1 MTQTGPLGPPAD
13 GLPTGTVTFLRT
25 DVEGSMALARELRER
40 WDAVAAEHLG
50 LVRGSVEDHG
60 GVVVRTEGDAVF
72 AAFPEAGAAV
82 SAAVAAQRA
91 LAAYA
96 WPEGGSVRVR
106 MGLHT
111 GEAHLAADDYG
122 GLDVSRA
129 ARIAATAHGG
139 QVIVSE
145 TTAMLV
151 ADRLPAGIGIR
162 DLGRHQVRDVPQPIR
177 LWQLEIPGLPDDFP
191 PPRTAGATPG
201 SLPDR
206 LTSFVGRE
214 RELDELKGLIASA
227 RLVTLTGPG
236 GIGKSSL
243 AIELARAL
251 APDYPDG
258 AWFVPLDPVEDAS
271 HVDAVVAR
279 SIGLFDGPERA
290 AADAL
295 RPYLAERS
303 VLLVL
308 DNFEHVVDA
317 ADRVSSILRS
327 SPASRLIVT
336 SRAPLRIGG
345 EQEYP
350 VPPLAGSA
358 VRLFTERAR
367 AVRPGW
373 DPGSELSAVEDVCR
387 LVDALPLGI
396 ELAASRVALLPV
408 ASIRD
413 RLAARLPLPGTGPRD
428 APARQ
433 RTLDATVAWSHD
445 LLSPALREV
454 LQDVAVFEGGFDA
467 EQAEVL
473 LEGGSTGPGGA
484 IDALAELVDHSLLAR
499 DLDGASGI
507 RFRMLTTIQAFALGR
522 LSTSGR
528 EDIVRRRHAL
538 AYLDLAEQAAAGF
551 QGPELGLWL
560 DRLAIDH
567 ANLHAATRWS
577 IASGEVDLALR
588 LVAALWRFWQADGH
602 LNEGREL
609 AESALAMPGTD
620 DASVSLMWATGAGGS
635 LAYWQADPH
644 VAAARYQRQLELAK
658 ALDHDPGIADATFNL
673 AHIPIVLGGDP
684 ATKER
689 LLREA
694 RGRYVELGDESGV
707 ARVDWGLAN
716 LAMDAGRLDEAQ
728 TGYEAVLDRFERLG
742 DTRYH
747 AMTANS
753 LGWIAFL
760 RGDVRG
766 ACSWGAR
773 GVVESYK
780 ARDLGSTTVALFV
793 GVLMAAALG
802 RHETGAELEGAFG
815 ALCERYGVRPP
826 GALEVLF
833 HQFDPFAAIRETLPP
848 EVRAAAVDRGHRM
861 TLGEAVAVIAELGDE
876 ADRQAEGGGV
886 GGPHD

>member
-1 MTQTGPLGPPAD
+1 MTQTGPPGPPAD
-13 GLPTGTVTFLRT
+13 RLPTGTVTFLRT
-25 DVEGSMALARELRER
+25 DVEGSMALARKLRER

-50 LVRGSVEDHG
+50 LIREAVTDHG

-96 WPEGGSVRVR
+96 WPDEASVRVR

-129 ARIAATAHGG
+129 ARIAATANGG

-191 PPRTAGATPG
+191 PPRTAASSPG

-206 LTSFVGRE
+206 LTSFIGRE
-214 RELDELKGLIASA
+214 HELGELEGLVASA

-271 HVDAVVAR
+271 QVDAVVAR
-279 SIGLFDGPERA
+279 SVGLFDGPERS

-336 SRAPLRIGG
+336 SRAPLRIAG

-350 VPPLAGSA
+350 VPPLTGSA

-373 DPGSELSAVEDVCR
+373 DPGPELSAVEDVCR
-387 LVDALPLGI
+387 LVDSLPLGI

-408 ASIRD
+408 ATIRD

-454 LQDVAVFEGGFDA
+454 LEDVAVFEGGFDA
-467 EQAEVL
+467 EQAEAVL
-473 LEGGSTGPGGA
+473 DAGPPPPGGA
-484 IDALAELVDHSLLAR
+484 IDLLADLVDRSLLAR
-499 DLDGASGI
+499 DLDGSHGI
-507 RFRMLTTIQAFALGR
+507 RFRMLTSIQAFAMTR
-522 LSTSGR
+522 LSASGR
-528 EDIVRRRHAL
+528 EHAVRRRHAL
-538 AYLDLAEQAAAGF
+538 AYLELAEQAAAGF
-551 QGPELGLWL
+551 DSPDLGRWL
-560 DRLAIDH
+560 DRLALDH
-567 ANLHAATRWS
+567 DNLRAATRWS
-577 IASGEVDLALR
+577 IEAGEVDLSLR

-602 LNEGREL
+602 LLEGRGL
-609 AESALAMPGTD
+609 AEAALAMSGAADP
-620 DASVSLMWATGAGGS
+620 SVPLMWATGAAGS

-644 VAAARYQRQLELAK
+644 VAAARYQRQLELAQGLGH
-658 ALDHDPGIADATFNL
+658 AAGIADATFNL
-673 AHIPIVLGGDP
+673 SHIPIVLGGDP

-694 RGRYVELGDESGV
+694 RARYVELGDESGV

-728 TGYEAVLDRFERLG
+728 RGYEVALDRFERLG
-742 DTRYH
+742 DARYRG
-747 AMTANS
+747 MTANS

-760 RGDVRG
+760 RGDVLS
-766 ACSWGAR
+766 ACRWGAA
-773 GVVESYK
+773 GLVETYGT
-780 ARDLGSTTVALFV
+780 RDLGSTTVALFV

-802 RHETGAELEGAFG
+802 RHETGAELEGAFE

-826 GALEVLF
+826 GALNVLF
-833 HQFDPFAAIRETLPP
+833 HQFDPFAAIRDALPSD
-848 EVRAAAVDRGHRM
+848 VRAAAVDRGRRM
-861 TLGEAVAVIAELGDE
+861 TLGEAVAITAELGGE
-876 ADRQAEGGGV
+876 ADRRATEGGAGDSH
-886 GGPHD
+886 G